1 MFSFHWW
8 WMLVLLPLPLLVR
21 WLLPAVPA
29 RREAA
34 LKVPFFDV
42 LNQLSSAAQGLSSG
56 QWKLVLGGLMWCLLV
71 LTAMRP
77 QWLGEPVDIPLT
89 GRDIMLGLDISGSMR
104 ERDFQIKGRSVER
117 LDAAKVVAAEFIGKR
132 EGDRIGLI
140 LFGDNAQVQTPLTY
154 DLTTVQHFLNESIVG
169 LIGSSTAIGDAI
181 GLAVKRLRQR
191 PAESRVLILLTDG
204 ANTAGAVTP
213 VDAAGVAAENDIR
226 IHTIGLGAEAV
237 TVKGIFGTQVIDPS
251 KSLDEESLKEIA
263 ALTGGQYFRAR
274 NTKEM
279 VEIYELIN
287 QLEPSEIAGV
297 QQRPLSE
304 LFMWPLGLALLLS
317 ATLVWFGGR
326 R

>member
-42 LNQLSSAAQGLSSG
+42 LNQLSSAVQGLSGG